1 MFEGSLIYLL
11 IYGIIIV
18 NRYLVLIYSE
28 RFLFFFLFL
37 SFFERIMNEIGKNC
51 KIYLELIL

>member
-11 IYGIIIV
+11 IYGIVIV

-28 RFLFFFLFL
+28 RFLFFLFL

>member
-28 RFLFFFLFL
+28 RFLFFLFL

>member
-11 IYGIIIV
+11 IYGIVIV

-28 RFLFFFLFL
+28 RFLYFLFL

>member
-18 NRYLVLIYSE
+18 NHYLVLIYSE

-37 SFFERIMNEIGKNC
+37 SCFERIMNEIGKNC

>member
-28 RFLFFFLFL
+28 RFLFFLFL

-51 KIYLELIL
+51 KIYLELIW

>member
-11 IYGIIIV
+11 IYGIII

-37 SFFERIMNEIGKNC
+37 SCFERIMNEIGKNC

>member
-11 IYGIIIV
+11 IYGIII

-28 RFLFFFLFL
+28 RFFFLFL
-37 SFFERIMNEIGKNC
+37 SFFERIINEIGKNC